1 MLKKIFSFFDLD
13 YQSVIESYIMSR
25 NPQTIGDVE
34 RLEREF
40 ERRNFS
46 SYF

>member
-13 YQSVIESYIMSR
+13 YQSVLESYIIAR
-25 NPQTIGDVE
+25 NPQNIGDVE

-40 ERRNFS
+40 ERRCS
-46 SYF
+46 SAYF